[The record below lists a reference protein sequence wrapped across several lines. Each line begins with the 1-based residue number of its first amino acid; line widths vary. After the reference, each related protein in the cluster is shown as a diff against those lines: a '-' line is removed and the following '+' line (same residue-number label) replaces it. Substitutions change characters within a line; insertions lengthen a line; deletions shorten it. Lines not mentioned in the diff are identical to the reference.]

1 MESDILGKATDIKD
15 WLVNLRRDFH
25 RHPEQSFKE
34 YRTSKI
40 IAQNLINMGI
50 KVDHIGETGIVGILE
65 GNSTF
70 DDRPYS
76 SGTVDLQRSVLDF
89 FAIFNI

>member
-40 IAQNLINMGI
+40 IAQNFRRKFKG
-50 KVDHIGETGIVGILE
+50 KCYCT
-65 GNSTF
+65 
-70 DDRPYS
+70 
-76 SGTVDLQRSVLDF
+76 
-89 FAIFNI
+89 